1 MLKTKKLEASYHLVA
16 FAIIFL
22 VTFSI
27 YWNSLGGDFIW
38 DDRNIIIEH
47 TGYLGDWKNLFL
59 VFTEPFFGKTPFY
72 RPLLIES
79 FIIDY
84 QLWNSHPFG
93 FHLTNTLLHTMN
105 AFMVYLL
112 AFMFFRH
119 RYLAVFAGLL
129 FATHTLQ
136 TEAVAWISG
145 RNDVLLTFFTLLTIV
160 LYARWHNLKGTKR
173 VVAFVGFLTS
183 YGCVLLTKESGLI
196 VILLIILVDYFFQST
211 LYDRIDGRMRAYL
224 AIVLISFLYIY
235 IRMKIFDGIGLGH
248 MEDAFTY
255 RLVKV
260 FVVQAH
266 YFKLLL
272 FPICQTANPFI
283 PYITSIKDPIFIFS
297 FSLILSLMI
306 ITITCWKYFREVS
319 FVILWIFISLLP
331 VSGIVSLTFPALEH
345 RLYLGSVGF
354 AMMVPLVL
362 FNTLCFKR
370 NMIFF
375 KKDDKAIVFLVLFC
389 IIVLY
394 SCKSVVRNT
403 IWKDESYFWEE
414 TVQDSPFSV
423 FAHNNLGV
431 VYVRKEQYNK
441 AIEKFKKALLLNS
454 DPNIASV
461 SQRLCQKS
469 IIYNNMGS
477 LYYKALRKSQ
487 RLAKINSDQVYV
499 GADMVFMHGEQ
510 GIYQKALDSFKRAI
524 RFDRLN
530 AEAHN
535 NLGDLYYFKK
545 YYQPA
550 EKEYKFAIELNPYY
564 ADAYNNLGLVYLNKK
579 NYDAAQKEFSKAL
592 KLKPDYAEAYNNLAL
607 VYFNKGMYNKAL
619 EVFDHALKLMPE
631 NAEVYFNMALVY
643 LKDFKDIRK
652 GIYCLEESLRLDP
665 HQYRASMIRDT
676 LLQLGSGELP
686 ER

>member
-1 MLKTKKLEASYHLVA
+1 MLKIKKLEAGSHLVA

-22 VTFSI
+22 IIFSI

-72 RPLLIES
+72 RPFLIES

-84 QLWNSHPFG
+84 QLWNSNPFG
-93 FHLTNTLLHTMN
+93 FHFTNTLLHTMN

-112 AFMFFRH
+112 AFILFRH

-129 FATHTLQ
+129 FATHPMQ

-145 RNDVLLTFFTLLTIV
+145 RNDVLVTFFTLLTIL
-160 LYARWHNLKGTKR
+160 LYTRWHNLKGTKR
-173 VVAFVGFLTS
+173 ILAFVGFLTS

-211 LYDRIDGRMRAYL
+211 LYDCIDGRMRAYL
-224 AIVLISFLYIY
+224 AIVLISLLYIY
-235 IRMKIFDGIGLGH
+235 IRMIVLDGIGLGH
-248 MEDAFTY
+248 MEDALTY

-260 FVVQAH
+260 FVIQAH

-272 FPICQTANPFI
+272 FPICQTANPCI

-297 FSLILSLMI
+297 FSFILLLML
-306 ITITCWKYFREVS
+306 ITITCWRYFREVS
-319 FVILWIFISLLP
+319 FFILWIFISLLP

-362 FNTLCFKR
+362 FSISCFKGKR
-370 NMIFF
+370 IFF
-375 KKDDKAIVFLVLFC
+375 KKEGKAIVFLVLFC

-414 TVQDSPFSV
+414 TVHDSPFSV
-423 FAHNNLGV
+423 FAHNNLGL
-431 VYVRKEQYNK
+431 VYVRKEQHHK
-441 AIEKFKKALLLNS
+441 AIEEFEKALLLNS
-454 DPNIASV
+454 DPHIASV
-461 SQRLCQKS
+461 SQRFSQKS
-469 IIYNNMGS
+469 IIYNNLGS
-477 LYYKALRKSQ
+477 LYYKVLRESQ
-487 RLAKINSDQVYV
+487 RLVGMKPEHVYV
-499 GADMVFMHGEQ
+499 GAGMVVMHGEQ
-510 GIYQKALDSFKRAI
+510 GLYQKALDSFKKAI

-545 YYQPA
+545 FYQPA
-550 EKEYKFAIELNPYY
+550 EREYKFAIALNPYY
-564 ADAYNNLGLVYLNKK
+564 TDAYNNLGLVYLKVR
-579 NYDAAQKEFSKAL
+579 NYDAAQKEFSKVL
-592 KLKPDYAEAYNNLAL
+592 ELKPDYAKAYNNLAL

-619 EVFDHALKLMPE
+619 EVFDQALKLMPE
-631 NAEVYFNMALVY
+631 NAEVYFNLALVH
-643 LKDFKDIRK
+643 LRGFKDIRK

-665 HQYRASMIRDT
+665 QQYRASMIRDT
-676 LLQLGSGELP
+676 LSQLGSGELS